1 MGKLER
7 VLDYRR
13 EYTRYIWKVEELQ
26 ATAERATKAFSP
38 VPSRGGTMKQEDW
51 YVSLME
57 YKKFCEERIRG
68 YKESCM
74 ELEYEI
80 DTAIPS
86 PQIRAVMKARY
97 IDGQK
102 VEEIAESQFYEP
114 RTIYRLLKKGKS
126 LYEKAYGSM

>member
-1 MGKLER
+1 MGKLDR
-7 VLDYRR
+7 VLDYKR
-13 EYTRYIWKVEELQ
+13 EYIRYIWKVEELQ
-26 ATAERATKAFSP
+26 ATAERVTKAFSP

-57 YKKFCEERIRG
+57 YKKFCEDKIEG
-68 YKESCM
+68 YKKSCI

-80 DTAIPS
+80 DTAVQN

-102 VEEIAESQFYEP
+102 VEEIAESLYYEP

-126 LYEKAYGSM
+126 LYEKAYGA